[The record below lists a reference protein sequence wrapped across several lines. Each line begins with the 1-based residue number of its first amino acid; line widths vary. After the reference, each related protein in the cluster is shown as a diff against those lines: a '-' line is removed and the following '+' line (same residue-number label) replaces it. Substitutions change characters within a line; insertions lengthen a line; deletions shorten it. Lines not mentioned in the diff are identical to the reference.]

1 MKKEKYETCIH
12 VESIGINAVYVGT
25 GCPRAKTVKGK
36 RLCLKNHCRECRSW
50 KGKEK

>member
-12 VESIGINAVYVGT
+12 AKSVGDYAVRVGT
-25 GCPRAKTVKGK
+25 GCPRANMILGELVSSKK
-36 RLCLKNHCRECRSW
+36 RCRDCRSW